1 MNTTPLFTANHD
13 GYHTYRIPALIVAQN
28 GDLLAFCEGR
38 RHSRHDWGHID
49 LLCKRSRDGGATWS
63 EPQVVWQ
70 DGAHT
75 CGNPCP
81 VLDRQTGVLWLL
93 LTWNRG
99 DDREADIVA
108 GTSRD
113 TRRVF
118 VTHSADHGASWA
130 APTEI
135 TADVKPTDWSWY
147 ATGPGVGIQ
156 LTHSS
161 HAGRLVIPCDH
172 KVLGQ
177 ALRYHAHVIY
187 SDDHG
192 ASWQLGGISDDG
204 ANECQVAELADG
216 ALLLNMRRA
225 ANVEQ
230 PVRFSATSRDGGASW
245 SASRAEPTLI
255 DPRCQGSL
263 ICAERTDGSV
273 LFFANLTH
281 TQERRNLTLH
291 ISRDEGQSWSP
302 LRTLHEGPAAYSCLT
317 QLPNGQIGCLY
328 EAGEDHPYEAIWFT
342 SFDAV

>member
-1 MNTTPLFTANHD
+1 MTTIPLFTANQNN
-13 GYHTYRIPALIVAQN
+13 YHTYRIPALMVAQN

-49 LLCKRSRDGGATWS
+49 LLCKRSMDGGATWS
-63 EPQVVWQ
+63 EQQVVWS
-70 DGAHT
+70 DGANT

-81 VLDRQTGVLWLL
+81 VLDQQTGTIWLL
-93 LTWNRG
+93 MTWNRG
-99 DDREADIVA
+99 EDREADIVA
-108 GTSRD
+108 GASQD

-135 TADVKPTDWSWY
+135 TASVKPANWSWY

-156 LTHSS
+156 LQ
-161 HAGRLVIPCDH
+161 HAPHVGRLVIPCDH
-172 KVLGQ
+172 KVLGE
-177 ALRYHAHVIY
+177 ALRYHAHVIF

-204 ANECQVAELADG
+204 ANECQVVELADG
-216 ALLLNMRRA
+216 SLLLNMRRA

-230 PVRFSATSRDGGASW
+230 PVRFSARSRDGGASW
-245 SASRAEPTLI
+245 SASRAETALI

-263 ICAERTDGSV
+263 IRVDGRNGATL
-273 LFFANLTH
+273 LFTNLAHTH
-281 TQERRNLTLH
+281 ERRNLTLH

-302 LRTLHEGPAAYSCLT
+302 LRTLHAGPAAYSCLA
-317 QLPNGQIGCLY
+317 QLPDGRIACLY
-328 EAGEDHPYEAIWFT
+328 EAGAEHPYEGIHFT